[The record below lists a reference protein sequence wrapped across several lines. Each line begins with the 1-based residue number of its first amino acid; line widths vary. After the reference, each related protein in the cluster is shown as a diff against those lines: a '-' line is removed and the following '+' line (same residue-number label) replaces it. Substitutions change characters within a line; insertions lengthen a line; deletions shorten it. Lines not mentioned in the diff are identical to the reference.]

1 MHDDDELPHI
11 ERATTSGILEF
22 FADAEKLMPRKYTAT
37 LDNSELLDLLFK
49 RRASH
54 GSTDQFDPDPR
65 LCSE

>member
-22 FADAEKLMPRKYTAT
+22 QEAARALLPEHYDYTPENVA
-37 LDNSELLDLLFK
+37 LLARLFK
-49 RRASH
+49 RHASH

-65 LCSE
+65 P